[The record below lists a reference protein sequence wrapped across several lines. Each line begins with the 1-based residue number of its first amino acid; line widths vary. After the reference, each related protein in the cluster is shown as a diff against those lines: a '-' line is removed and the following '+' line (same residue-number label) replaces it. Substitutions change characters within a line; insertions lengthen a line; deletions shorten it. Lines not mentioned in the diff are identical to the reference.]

1 MILCGKCRERLSLS
15 GETLPDWGKKN
26 EICELCGNL
35 LEEIDDYF
43 SMFRDESR
51 NYEFK
56 TFLIGLRS
64 SRELSEKDKKFIEE
78 RGMKCRTFKEEFQ
91 YLLGAKIENELH
103 YEVDFLKP
111 DIVFKVNQENG
122 DYDLW
127 VRPVYLK
134 GRYLKKRRG
143 IPQSPWIDPRRGKG
157 GEISISEY
165 IGNAVHSSFLGKN
178 FNFFASGREDVD
190 ALMLGNGR
198 PFYVEVE
205 NPRKR
210 NTDLSFISAE
220 VSRASNGGVEITG
233 LAIAE
238 YGEIEAMKNQR
249 PDKTYEVGITIEGA
263 VPAKLEEILKKYR
276 GLEIKQRTPT
286 RVLSIRKD
294 KVREREI
301 RSVEIKE
308 RSGNRLILLIKA
320 EAGTYVKEFITGDN
334 GRTVPNLSEEMKVN
348 VKIDYLNVLEVK

>member
-1 MILCGKCRERLSLS
+1 MVLCSNCRKRL
-15 GETLPDWGKKN
+15 GPAAEMLPPQSEDEG
-26 EICELCGNL
+26 ICELCGNIL
-35 LEEIDDYF
+35 QEIDNYF
-43 SMFRDESR
+43 SMFKEESR

-64 SRELSEKDKKFIEE
+64 SKKLLEKDKKFIEE
-78 RGMKCRTFKEEFQ
+78 NGIKCRTFKEEFQ
-91 YLLGAKIENELH
+91 YLLGGKIEEELH

-111 DIVFKVNQENG
+111 DILFKVNQENG

-157 GEISISEY
+157 GEKSVSEY
-165 IGNAVHSSFLGKN
+165 IGNAVHRAFLGKN
-178 FNFFASGREDVD
+178 FNFFALGREDVD
-190 ALMLGNGR
+190 ALMLGEGR
-198 PFYVEVE
+198 PFYVELE
-205 NPRKR
+205 SPRKR
-210 NTDLSFISAE
+210 NTDLSLISAD
-220 VSRASNGGVEITG
+220 VSRTSKGGVEVTG

-249 PDKTYEVGITIEGA
+249 PDKTYEVGTTIEGG
-263 VPAKLEEILKKYR
+263 VPEDFEETIKKYNNLKIR
-276 GLEIKQRTPT
+276 QRTPT
-286 RVLSIRKD
+286 RVLPIRKD
-294 KVREREI
+294 RLREREI
-301 RSVEIKE
+301 RFIKIKE

-334 GRTVPNLSEEMKVN
+334 GRTVPNLSEEIEVN